1 MSDRVTASFPLTA
14 AADIETRTISGTI
27 VPYGVIGNTSFG
39 PTIVQA
45 GAVTLADRV
54 PMLIS
59 HNDDRPVGLLSAHED
74 SPSALVG
81 KFSIAGTPGGDV
93 ALLEAE
99 AQIRNGLSVGMMIDS
114 YDLAEDGTMTVTAGR
129 IYEVS
134 LVTFPAFDSARVAK
148 VAASEVAPET
158 PEADPVPDITEEGD
172 TVDEST
178 AVVEAAAPAPAFV
191 PRATVQD
198 AFPYRASTRDDRG
211 VQASFFRDMIH
222 AKDDAT
228 AAARFNQASQMM
240 TAANDQADVAE
251 IIPSAYRPDL
261 YVSQLSNL
269 RTTID
274 SFSKYAI
281 DGPNIIRIPKF
292 DTASGLISDHVENT
306 NPTTGS
312 FTTAEVS
319 LTPVAKSGMYSASR
333 EMIEGST
340 PAVDQLILNA
350 IREEYAL
357 DTEAYAITTLLAGAT
372 AGTVVDISNGVTM
385 QVLARMVTYQANRKR
400 AAEIFLAGSDLFVEL
415 VAQVDGAGRPMNP
428 AISATNAPGSIGGGA
443 MSVSVAGLTTPYVP
457 VLTGGVLGARSD
469 FATFESGLR
478 TWRWEE
484 KSGPAIIELAAFGYI
499 GCAVLRP
506 LGLLKFATQA

>member
-1 MSDRVTASFPLTA
+1 MSDRVTASFPMTA
-14 AADIETRTISGTI
+14 AADIESRTISGTI
-27 VPYGVIGNTSFG
+27 VPYGVVGNTSFG

-59 HNDDRPVGLLSAHED
+59 HNDDRPVGLLSAHQD
-74 SPSALVG
+74 SADALVG
-81 KFSIAGTPGGDV
+81 KFSIAGTPGGDL

-99 AQIRNGLSVGMMIDS
+99 AQIRNGLSVGMMIDA
-114 YDLAEDGTMTVTAGR
+114 YDLADDGTMTVTAGR
-129 IYEVS
+129 VYEVS

-158 PEADPVPDITEEGD
+158 PEAVPAPDTTPETEES

-178 AVVEAAAPAPAFV
+178 AVVEAAAPAPAYV

-198 AFPYRASTRDDRG
+198 AFPYRPS
-211 VQASFFRDMIH
+211 VQASFFADMINASH
-222 AKDDAT
+222 DPEAGR
-228 AAARFNQASQMM
+228 RFNQATTMM
-240 TAANDQADVAE
+240 TAANDQSDVAE
-251 IIPSAYRPDL
+251 IIPPIYRPDL
-261 YVSQLSNL
+261 YVGQLSNP
-269 RTTID
+269 RTVID
-274 SFSKYAI
+274 SFDKYPLS
-281 DGPNIIRIPKF
+281 GPNIVRIPTF
-292 DTASGLISDHVENT
+292 STAAGLMSDHVENT

-312 FTTAEVS
+312 FTTAEIS
-319 LTPVAKSGMYSASR
+319 LTPVAKSGCYLASR

-340 PAVDQLILNA
+340 PAVDALILNA

-385 QVLARMVTYQANRKR
+385 QVLARMITFQANRKR
-400 AAEIFLAGSDLFVEL
+400 GAEVFLAGSDLFTEL
-415 VAQVDGAGRPMNP
+415 IAQVDGAGRPMNP
-428 AISATNAPGSIGGGA
+428 AVSAVNAAGSTGARA
-443 MSVSVAGLTTPYVP
+443 MSVNVAGLTTPYVP
-457 VLTGGVLGARSD
+457 VLTGGVLGVPSD

-484 KSGPAIIELAAFGYI
+484 KSGPAKIEIAAFGYI